1 MLYYSHCYA
10 HATLIYRTYIP
21 WVCAHKGNIMQK
33 TLVALKKTKRDII
46 LGIVGIVV
54 ILVAAC
60 GGGNTTQQTGKQETP
75 SNLVGTKDP
84 VSGITYTKTT
94 LIDPVSDKDADND
107 GVPDRVMEK
116 LKAIYKGDDATTTAK
131 IEALRGR
138 AKVFTRILDLDYTEL
153 PKTKEEAIKIVY
165 PEEAYANYCA
175 FDKAFSIT
183 ETENASNHNFFLNM
197 NTRDKV
203 KRLREI
209 ERLAGYKSLSRDC
222 HSY

>member
-1 MLYYSHCYA
+1 MTA
-10 HATLIYRTYIP
+10 I
-21 WVCAHKGNIMQK
+21 Q
-33 TLVALKKTKRDII
+33 RDIAIGISGVFI
-46 LGIVGIVV
+46 LLAIV
-54 ILVAAC
+54 AC
-60 GGGNTTQQTGKQETP
+60 GGGGNTQTGKQETP

-94 LIDPVSDKDADND
+94 LIDPVSDKDADGD

-116 LKAIYKGDDATTTAK
+116 LRAIHKGNDATTTAK
-131 IEALRGR
+131 IEALRAD
-138 AKVFTRILDLDYTEL
+138 AKLYTKILNLDYTEL

-175 FDKAFSIT
+175 FDKAFTIA
-183 ETENASNHNFFLNM
+183 EYEAASRDNFFLNM

>member
-1 MLYYSHCYA
+1 
-10 HATLIYRTYIP
+10 
-21 WVCAHKGNIMQK
+21 MQHTFTK
-33 TLVALKKTKRDII
+33 FKNMKRDII
-46 LGIVGIVV
+46 LGIVGVIVI
-54 ILVAAC
+54 ILAAC
-60 GGGNTTQQTGKQETP
+60 GGGGNTQTGKQDTP

-84 VSGITYTKTT
+84 VSGITYTKRS
-94 LIDPVSDKDADND
+94 LIDPISDKDGDKD
-107 GVPDRVMEK
+107 GVPDRVMER
-116 LKAIYKGDDATTTAK
+116 LKVIYTGNDATTTAK

-175 FDKAFSIT
+175 FDKAFTIT
-183 ETENASNHNFFLNM
+183 EYESASRDNFFLNM